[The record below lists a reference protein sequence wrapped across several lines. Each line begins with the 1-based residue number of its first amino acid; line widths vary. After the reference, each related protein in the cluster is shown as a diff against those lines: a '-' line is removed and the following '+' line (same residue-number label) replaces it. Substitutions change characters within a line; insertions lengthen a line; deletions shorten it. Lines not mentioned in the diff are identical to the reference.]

1 MSVSATAGLAEPAGA
16 SALRIEP
23 VTSARG
29 RQAFVDLPYD
39 AYRSLETWRAPL
51 RFERKAQLEPK
62 SNPGLALLDHQ
73 LFVAWR
79 GDKPVG
85 RIAALVNHAHLER
98 HDPACGHFGFLDT
111 LEADTDLVK
120 ALIEAAAG
128 WLSTRGMT
136 RMAGPFNFSV
146 NEECGLLVEGFD
158 TPPMIMMGHGRPD
171 YASTLEALG
180 FEKAMD
186 MHAYICRLG
195 EIYDRFPLTERL
207 VRFAQRD
214 DGISI
219 RPISHARFKEEVA
232 LVLDIF
238 NDAWSDNWGFVPF
251 GDAQIRHMASE
262 LRPLLREDSVW
273 IASVDN
279 TPMAFTLVVPN
290 INEVVDGLDGRLL
303 PFGWLQLLKGL
314 KLKGPASARIPLA
327 GVRKGHHKTRRGL
340 AAFAAASDAA
350 IAAQHA
356 RGVRDIELSWV
367 LEDNED
373 LIGLTRLQNCERYK
387 TYRIYERRLEGL

>member
-1 MSVSATAGLAEPAGA
+1 MNAVSPAALADPDA
-16 SALRIEP
+16 SSNIRIEP
-23 VTSARG
+23 VTGARG

-39 AYRSLETWRAPL
+39 AYRGMENWRAPL
-51 RFERKAQLEPK
+51 RFERKAQLDPK
-62 SNPGLALLDHQ
+62 SNPGLDLLDHQ

-79 GDKPVG
+79 GETPVG
-85 RIAALVNHAHLER
+85 RIAALVNRAHLER
-98 HDPACGHFGFLDT
+98 HDPECGHFGFLDT
-111 LEADTDLVK
+111 LEPDTDLVK
-120 ALIEAAAG
+120 ALIETAAD
-128 WLSTRGMT
+128 WLRTRGMKD
-136 RMAGPFNFSV
+136 MAGPFNFSV

-171 YASTLEALG
+171 YADALETLG
-180 FEKAMD
+180 FQKAMD

-195 EIYDRFPLTERL
+195 EVYDRYPLTERM
-207 VRFAQRD
+207 VRFAERD
-214 DGISI
+214 EGISI
-219 RPISHARFKEEVA
+219 RPISHSRFKEEVA
-232 LVLDIF
+232 LVLEIF
-238 NDAWSDNWGFVPF
+238 NDAWSDNWGFIPF
-251 GDAQIRHMASE
+251 GDDQIRHMAGE

-279 TPMAFTLVVPN
+279 TPMAFTLIVPN

-303 PFGWLQLLKGL
+303 PFGWVQLLHRL

-327 GVRKGHHKTRRGL
+327 GVRKSYHKTRRGL